1 LNTIETL
8 GENFVPTKKNF
19 KMKTIII
26 SSDHNGVE
34 NKQQLKTYLKG
45 EGYQVIDIGPYTSDV
60 SVDYVDYA
68 AQLSTIIGNR
78 EADRGILICGT
89 GVGMSIVANRFAGV
103 RAVLAHNELTAV
115 KSREHNDSNVLCL
128 GTWLSSQI
136 EMREMTKMWL
146 DEAWGEG
153 RHVKRVEKIDSHIG
167 IVLTN
172 GVFDILHKGHIEL
185 LKFAKT
191 QGTKLVVAIDS
202 DTRVRGIKGDDRPI
216 NTQEDRKRV
225 LETNRYVDEV
235 VIFNTTEEL
244 QELYRTLFP
253 DVIVKGSEWTADEVR
268 QRDVIPENIQVK
280 VYPLVG
286 DYSTTNTMKKIRDM
300 ETCVKI

>member
-1 LNTIETL
+1 
-8 GENFVPTKKNF
+8 
-19 KMKTIII
+19 MKTIII

-45 EGYQVIDIGPYTSDV
+45 EGYRVIDIGPYTPDV

-68 AQLSTIIGNR
+68 AQLSTIVGNK
-78 EADRGILICGT
+78 EADRGILLCGT
-89 GVGMSIVANRFAGV
+89 GVGMSIVANRFPGV

-128 GTWLSSQI
+128 GSWLSSQV
-136 EMREMTKMWL
+136 EMREMSKMWL

-153 RHVKRVEKIDSHIG
+153 RHVKRVEKIDNHTG

-185 LKFAKT
+185 LKFSKL
-191 QGTKLVVAIDS
+191 QGDKLIVAIDS
-202 DTRVRGIKGDDRPI
+202 DERVRQLKGKDRPI
-216 NTQEDRKRV
+216 NTEEDRRRV
-225 LETNRYVDEV
+225 LETNRYIDSV
-235 VIFNTTEEL
+235 VTFNSTEEL
-244 QELYRTLFP
+244 KSLYSTLSP

-268 QRDVIPENIQVK
+268 ERDLIPESIQVK

-286 DYSTTNTMKKIRDM
+286 EYSTTNTMHKIRGM
-300 ETCVKI
+300 ETCEKV

>member
-1 LNTIETL
+1 
-8 GENFVPTKKNF
+8 
-19 KMKTIII
+19 MKTIVI

-34 NKQQLKTYLKG
+34 DKEQLKTYLKG
-45 EGYQVIDIGPYTSDV
+45 EGYRVIDIGPYTPEV

-68 AQLSTIIGNR
+68 AQLSTIVSNK
-78 EADRGILICGT
+78 EADRGILLCGT
-89 GVGMSIVANRFAGV
+89 GVGMSIVANRYPGV

-128 GTWLSSQI
+128 GSWLSSQI
-136 EMREMTKMWL
+136 EMREMSKMWL

-153 RHVKRVEKIDSHIG
+153 RHIKRVTKIDANTG

-185 LKFAKT
+185 LKFSKM
-191 QGTKLVVAIDS
+191 QGTKLIVAIDS
-202 DTRVRGIKGDDRPI
+202 DRRVKELKGSDRPI
-216 NTQEDRKRV
+216 NNQEDRRRI

-235 VIFNTTEEL
+235 VIFDSAEEL
-244 QELYRTLFP
+244 QGFYDTLSP

-268 QRDVIPENIQVK
+268 ERDNIPENVQIK

-286 DYSTTNTMKKIRDM
+286 DYSTTNTMNKIRDM
-300 ETCVKI
+300 ETCEKI

>member
-1 LNTIETL
+1 
-8 GENFVPTKKNF
+8 
-19 KMKTIII
+19 MKTIII

-34 NKQQLKTYLKG
+34 NKEQLKMYLKG
-45 EGYQVIDIGPYTSDV
+45 EGYQVIDIGPYNSNV

-68 AQLSTIIGNR
+68 AQLSTIIGNK
-78 EADRGILICGT
+78 ESDRGILICGT
-89 GVGMSIVANRFAGV
+89 GVGMSIVANRFSGV

-115 KSREHNDSNVLCL
+115 KSREHNNSNVLCL

-146 DEAWGEG
+146 DESWGEG
-153 RHVKRVEKIDSHIG
+153 RHVKRVEKIDAHSG

-202 DTRVRGIKGDDRPI
+202 DRRVKQLKGETRPI
-216 NTQEDRKRV
+216 NNQEDRRRI

-235 VIFNTTEEL
+235 LIFDSSEEL
-244 QELYRTLFP
+244 QELYKTLNP
-253 DVIVKGSEWTADEVR
+253 DVLIKGSEWTADEVR
-268 QRDVIPENIQVK
+268 ERDSIPLDIQVK

-286 DYSTTNTMKKIRDM
+286 NYSTTNTMNKIRDLQ
-300 ETCVKI
+300 TCEKI

>member
-1 LNTIETL
+1 
-8 GENFVPTKKNF
+8 
-19 KMKTIII
+19 MKTIVI

-34 NKQQLKTYLKG
+34 DKEQLKTYLKG
-45 EGYQVIDIGPYTSDV
+45 EGYRVIDIGPYTPEV

-68 AQLSTIIGNR
+68 AQLSTIVSNK
-78 EADRGILICGT
+78 EADRGILLCGT
-89 GVGMSIVANRFAGV
+89 GVGMSIVANRYPGV

-128 GTWLSSQI
+128 GSWLSSQI
-136 EMREMTKMWL
+136 EMREMSKMWL

-153 RHVKRVEKIDSHIG
+153 RHVKRVTKIDANTG

-185 LKFAKT
+185 LKFSKM
-191 QGTKLVVAIDS
+191 QGTKLIVAIDS
-202 DTRVRGIKGDDRPI
+202 DRRVKELKGNDRPI
-216 NTQEDRKRV
+216 NNQEDRRRI

-235 VIFNTTEEL
+235 VIFDSAEEL
-244 QELYRTLFP
+244 QGFYDTLSP
-253 DVIVKGSEWTADEVR
+253 NVIVKGSEWTADEVR
-268 QRDVIPENIQVK
+268 ERDNIPENVQIK

-286 DYSTTNTMKKIRDM
+286 DYSTTNTMHKIRDM
-300 ETCVKI
+300 ETCEKI

>member
-1 LNTIETL
+1 
-8 GENFVPTKKNF
+8 
-19 KMKTIII
+19 MKTIII

-34 NKQQLKTYLKG
+34 DKEQLKSYLKG
-45 EGYQVIDIGPYTSDV
+45 EGYRVIDIGPYTPEV

-68 AQLSTIIGNR
+68 AQLSTIVSNK
-78 EADRGILICGT
+78 EADRGILLCGT
-89 GVGMSIVANRFAGV
+89 GVGMSIVANRYAGV

-128 GTWLSSQI
+128 GSWLSSQI
-136 EMREMTKMWL
+136 EMREMSKMWL

-153 RHVKRVEKIDSHIG
+153 RHIKRVTKIDANTG

-185 LKFAKT
+185 LKFSKM
-191 QGTKLVVAIDS
+191 QGTKLIVAIDS
-202 DTRVRGIKGDDRPI
+202 DRRVKELKGSDRPI
-216 NTQEDRKRV
+216 NNQEDRRRI

-235 VIFNTTEEL
+235 VIFDSVEEL
-244 QELYRTLFP
+244 QGFYDTLSP

-268 QRDVIPENIQVK
+268 ERDNIPENVQIK

-286 DYSTTNTMKKIRDM
+286 DYSTTNTMNKIRDM
-300 ETCVKI
+300 ETCEKI

>member
-1 LNTIETL
+1 
-8 GENFVPTKKNF
+8 
-19 KMKTIII
+19 MKTIVI

-34 NKQQLKTYLKG
+34 DKEQLKTYLKG
-45 EGYQVIDIGPYTSDV
+45 EGYRVIDIGPYTPEI

-68 AQLSTIIGNR
+68 AQLSTIVSNK
-78 EADRGILICGT
+78 EADRGILLCGT
-89 GVGMSIVANRFAGV
+89 GVGMSIVANRYPGV

-128 GTWLSSQI
+128 GSWLSSQI
-136 EMREMTKMWL
+136 EMREMSKMWL

-153 RHVKRVEKIDSHIG
+153 RHIKRVTKIDANTG

-185 LKFAKT
+185 LKFSKM
-191 QGTKLVVAIDS
+191 QGTKLIVAIDS
-202 DTRVRGIKGDDRPI
+202 DRRVKELKGNDRPI
-216 NTQEDRKRV
+216 NNQEDRRRI

-235 VIFNTTEEL
+235 VIFDSAEEL
-244 QELYRTLFP
+244 QGFYDTLSP
-253 DVIVKGSEWTADEVR
+253 NVIVKGSEWTADEVR
-268 QRDVIPENIQVK
+268 ERDNIPENVQIK

-286 DYSTTNTMKKIRDM
+286 DYSTTNTMHKIRDM
-300 ETCVKI
+300 ETCEKI

>member
-1 LNTIETL
+1 
-8 GENFVPTKKNF
+8 
-19 KMKTIII
+19 MKTIII

-34 NKQQLKTYLKG
+34 DKQQLKTYLKG
-45 EGYQVIDIGPYTSDV
+45 EGYRVIDIGPYTPEI

-68 AQLSTIIGNR
+68 AQISTIVGNK

-89 GVGMSIVANRFAGV
+89 GVGMSIVANRFPGV

-128 GTWLSSQI
+128 GSWLSSQV
-136 EMREMTKMWL
+136 EMREMSKMWL

-153 RHVKRVEKIDSHIG
+153 RHVKRVEKIDSHTG

-185 LKFAKT
+185 LKFAKL
-191 QGTKLVVAIDS
+191 QGDKLIVAIDS
-202 DTRVRGIKGDDRPI
+202 DDRVKEIKGDDRPI
-216 NTQEDRKRV
+216 NNEEDRRRI
-225 LETNRYVDEV
+225 LETNMYVDSV
-235 VIFNTTEEL
+235 VTFKSTEEL
-244 QELYRTLFP
+244 RKLYDTLCP

-268 QRDVIPENIQVK
+268 ERDIIPESIQIK

-286 DYSTTNTMKKIRDM
+286 EYSTTNTMQKIRGM
-300 ETCVKI
+300 EKCEKT

>member
-1 LNTIETL
+1 
-8 GENFVPTKKNF
+8 
-19 KMKTIII
+19 MKTIII

-45 EGYQVIDIGPYTSDV
+45 EGYRVIDIGPYTSDV

-68 AQLSTIIGNR
+68 AQLSTIVGNR
-78 EADRGILICGT
+78 EAERGILICGT
-89 GVGMSIVANRFAGV
+89 GVGMSIVANRFPGV

-128 GTWLSSQI
+128 GTWLSSQV
-136 EMREMTKMWL
+136 EMREMSKMWL

-153 RHVKRVEKIDSHIG
+153 RHVKRVEKIDSHTG

-185 LKFAKT
+185 LKFAKS
-191 QGTKLVVAIDS
+191 QGTKLIVAIDS
-202 DTRVRGIKGDDRPI
+202 DRRVKELKGNDRPI
-216 NTQEDRKRV
+216 NNQEDRRKV

-235 VIFNTTEEL
+235 VIFDSTEEL
-244 QELYRTLFP
+244 QGFYGTILP

-268 QRDVIPENIQVK
+268 ERDGIPEDIQVK

-286 DYSTTNTMKKIRDM
+286 NYSTTNTMHKIREL
-300 ETCVKI
+300 ETCEKI

>member
-1 LNTIETL
+1 
-8 GENFVPTKKNF
+8 
-19 KMKTIII
+19 MKTIII

-34 NKQQLKTYLKG
+34 NKEQLKTYLKG

-68 AQLSTIIGNR
+68 VQLSTIVGNR
-78 EADRGILICGT
+78 EANRGILICGT

-103 RAVLAHNELTAV
+103 RAVLAHNEISAV
-115 KSREHNDSNVLCL
+115 KSREHNNSNVLCL

-136 EMREMTKMWL
+136 EMREITKMWL
-146 DEAWGEG
+146 DESWGEG
-153 RHVKRVEKIDSHIG
+153 RHVKRVEKIDSYTG

-185 LKFAKT
+185 LKFARL

-202 DTRVRGIKGDDRPI
+202 DLRVKQLKGDNRPV
-216 NTQEDRKRV
+216 NNQEDRRKV
-225 LETNRYVDEV
+225 LEANRYVDEV
-235 VIFNTTEEL
+235 IIFDSTEEL
-244 QELYRTLFP
+244 QQFYKTLDP

-268 QRDVIPENIQVK
+268 KRDVIPRNIQVK

-286 DYSTTNTMKKIRDM
+286 NYSTTNTMKKIKDM
-300 ETCVKI
+300 ETCAKN

>member
-1 LNTIETL
+1 
-8 GENFVPTKKNF
+8 
-19 KMKTIII
+19 MKTIII

-34 NKQQLKTYLKG
+34 DKQQLKTYLKG
-45 EGYQVIDIGPYTSDV
+45 EGYRVIDIGPYTPEI

-68 AQLSTIIGNR
+68 AQLSTIVGNK

-89 GVGMSIVANRFAGV
+89 GVGMSIVANRFPGV

-128 GTWLSSQI
+128 GSWLSSQV
-136 EMREMTKMWL
+136 EMREMSKMWL

-153 RHVKRVEKIDSHIG
+153 RHVKRVEKIDSHTG

-185 LKFAKT
+185 LKFAKL
-191 QGTKLVVAIDS
+191 QGDKLIVAIDS
-202 DTRVRGIKGDDRPI
+202 DDRVKEIKGDDRPI
-216 NTQEDRKRV
+216 NNEEDRRRI
-225 LETNRYVDEV
+225 LETNMYVDSV
-235 VIFNTTEEL
+235 VTFKSTEEL
-244 QELYRTLFP
+244 RKLYDTLCP

-268 QRDVIPENIQVK
+268 ERDIIPESIQIK

-286 DYSTTNTMKKIRDM
+286 EYSTTNTMQKIRGM
-300 ETCVKI
+300 EKCEKT

>member
-1 LNTIETL
+1 
-8 GENFVPTKKNF
+8 
-19 KMKTIII
+19 MKTIVI

-34 NKQQLKTYLKG
+34 DKEQLKTYLKG
-45 EGYQVIDIGPYTSDV
+45 EGYRVIDIGPYTPEV

-68 AQLSTIIGNR
+68 AQLSTIVSNK
-78 EADRGILICGT
+78 EADRGILLCGT
-89 GVGMSIVANRFAGV
+89 GVGMSIVANRYPGV

-128 GTWLSSQI
+128 GSWLSSQI
-136 EMREMTKMWL
+136 EMREMSKMWL

-153 RHVKRVEKIDSHIG
+153 RHIKRVTKIDANTG

-185 LKFAKT
+185 LKFSKM
-191 QGTKLVVAIDS
+191 QGTKLIVAIDS
-202 DTRVRGIKGDDRPI
+202 DRRVKELKGSDRPI
-216 NTQEDRKRV
+216 NNQEDRRRI

-235 VIFNTTEEL
+235 VIFDSVEEL
-244 QELYRTLFP
+244 QGFYDTLSP

-268 QRDVIPENIQVK
+268 ERDNIPENVQIK

-286 DYSTTNTMKKIRDM
+286 DYSTTNTMHKIRDM
-300 ETCVKI
+300 ETCEKI

>member
-1 LNTIETL
+1 
-8 GENFVPTKKNF
+8 
-19 KMKTIII
+19 MKTIVI

-34 NKQQLKTYLKG
+34 DKQQLKTYLKG
-45 EGYQVIDIGPYTSDV
+45 EGYQVIDIGPFTPEV

-68 AQLSTIIGNR
+68 AQLSTIISNK
-78 EADRGILICGT
+78 EADRGVLICGT
-89 GVGMSIVANRFAGV
+89 GVGMSIVANRFSGV

-128 GTWLSSQI
+128 GSWLSSQI
-136 EMREMTKMWL
+136 EMREMSTMWL
-146 DEAWGEG
+146 NEAWGEG
-153 RHVKRVEKIDSHIG
+153 RHIKRTTKIDSNTG

-185 LKFAKT
+185 LKFSKI
-191 QGTKLVVAIDS
+191 QGTKLIVAIDS
-202 DTRVRGIKGDDRPI
+202 DRRVKQLKGDSRPI
-216 NTQEDRKRV
+216 NNQDDRRRI

-235 VIFNTTEEL
+235 VIFDSVEEL
-244 QELYRTLFP
+244 QGLYDTLCP

-268 QRDVIPENIQVK
+268 SRDNIPDNVQVK

-286 DYSTTNTMKKIRDM
+286 SYSTTSVMHKIRDM
-300 ETCVKI
+300 ETCEKI

>member
-1 LNTIETL
+1 
-8 GENFVPTKKNF
+8 
-19 KMKTIII
+19 MKTIII

-45 EGYQVIDIGPYTSDV
+45 EGYRVIDIGPYTSDV

-68 AQLSTIIGNR
+68 AQLSTIVGSK

-89 GVGMSIVANRFAGV
+89 GVGMSIVANRFPGV

-136 EMREMTKMWL
+136 EMREMSTMWL
-146 DEAWGEG
+146 NEAWGEG
-153 RHVKRVEKIDSHIG
+153 RHVKRVEKIDSHTG

-185 LKFAKT
+185 LKFAKS
-191 QGTKLVVAIDS
+191 QGTKLIVAIDS
-202 DTRVRGIKGDDRPI
+202 DRRVKELKGDSRPI
-216 NTQEDRKRV
+216 NNEEDRRKV

-235 VIFNTTEEL
+235 NH
-244 QELYRTLFP
+244 
-253 DVIVKGSEWTADEVR
+253 
-268 QRDVIPENIQVK
+268 
-280 VYPLVG
+280 
-286 DYSTTNTMKKIRDM
+286 
-300 ETCVKI
+300 

>member
-1 LNTIETL
+1 
-8 GENFVPTKKNF
+8 
-19 KMKTIII
+19 MKTIVI

-34 NKQQLKTYLKG
+34 DKEQLKTYLKG
-45 EGYQVIDIGPYTSDV
+45 EGYRVIDIGPYTPEV

-68 AQLSTIIGNR
+68 AQLSTIVSNK
-78 EADRGILICGT
+78 EADRGILLCGT
-89 GVGMSIVANRFAGV
+89 GVGMSIVANRYPGV

-128 GTWLSSQI
+128 GSWLSSQI
-136 EMREMTKMWL
+136 EMREMSKMWL

-153 RHVKRVEKIDSHIG
+153 RHIKRVTKIDANTG

-185 LKFAKT
+185 LKFSKM
-191 QGTKLVVAIDS
+191 QGTKLIVAIDS
-202 DTRVRGIKGDDRPI
+202 DRRVKELKGNDRPI
-216 NTQEDRKRV
+216 NNQEDRRRI

-235 VIFNTTEEL
+235 VIFDSAEEL
-244 QELYRTLFP
+244 QGFYDTLSP
-253 DVIVKGSEWTADEVR
+253 NVLVKGSEWTADEVR
-268 QRDVIPENIQVK
+268 ERDNIPENVQIK

-286 DYSTTNTMKKIRDM
+286 DYSTTNTMHKIRDM
-300 ETCVKI
+300 ETCEKI

>member
-1 LNTIETL
+1 MT
-8 GENFVPTKKNF
+8 
-19 KMKTIII
+19 KTIII

-45 EGYQVIDIGPYTSDV
+45 EGYRVIDIGPYTPDV

-68 AQLSTIIGNR
+68 AQLSTIVGNK
-78 EADRGILICGT
+78 EADRGILLCGT

-128 GTWLSSQI
+128 GSWLSSQL
-136 EMREMTKMWL
+136 EMREMSKMWL

-153 RHVKRVEKIDSHIG
+153 RHVKRVEKIDSHSA

-185 LKFAKT
+185 LKFSKS
-191 QGTKLVVAIDS
+191 QGNKLIVAIDS
-202 DTRVRGIKGDDRPI
+202 DERVRELKGPDRPI
-216 NTQEDRKRV
+216 NNEEDRRKV
-225 LETNRYVDEV
+225 LETNIYVDSV
-235 VIFNTTEEL
+235 VTFSTDDEL
-244 QELYRTLFP
+244 KGLYDSLYP
-253 DVIVKGSEWTADEVR
+253 SVLVKGSEWTADEIR
-268 QRDVIPENIQVK
+268 ERDCVPDNIQVK

-286 DYSTTNTMKKIRDM
+286 EYSTTNTMRKIRGM
-300 ETCVKI
+300 ETCEKV

>member
-1 LNTIETL
+1 
-8 GENFVPTKKNF
+8 
-19 KMKTIII
+19 MKTIVI

-34 NKQQLKTYLKG
+34 DKEQLKTYLKG
-45 EGYQVIDIGPYTSDV
+45 EGYRVIDIGPYTPEV

-68 AQLSTIIGNR
+68 AQLSTIVSNK
-78 EADRGILICGT
+78 EADRGILLCGT
-89 GVGMSIVANRFAGV
+89 GVGMSIVANRYSGV

-128 GTWLSSQI
+128 GSWLSSQI
-136 EMREMTKMWL
+136 EMREMSKMWL

-153 RHVKRVEKIDSHIG
+153 RHIKRVTKIDANTG

-185 LKFAKT
+185 LKFSKM
-191 QGTKLVVAIDS
+191 QGTKLIVAIDS
-202 DTRVRGIKGDDRPI
+202 DRRVKELKGNDRPI
-216 NTQEDRKRV
+216 NNQEDRRRI

-235 VIFNTTEEL
+235 VIFDSVEEL
-244 QELYRTLFP
+244 QGFYDTLSP
-253 DVIVKGSEWTADEVR
+253 NVIVKGSEWTADEVR
-268 QRDVIPENIQVK
+268 ERDNIPENVQIK

-286 DYSTTNTMKKIRDM
+286 DYSTTNTMHKIRDM
-300 ETCVKI
+300 ETCEKI

>member
-1 LNTIETL
+1 
-8 GENFVPTKKNF
+8 
-19 KMKTIII
+19 MKTIVI

-34 NKQQLKTYLKG
+34 DKEQLKSYLKG
-45 EGYQVIDIGPYTSDV
+45 EGYRVIDIGPYTPEV

-68 AQLSTIIGNR
+68 AQLSTIVSNK
-78 EADRGILICGT
+78 EADRGILLCGT
-89 GVGMSIVANRFAGV
+89 GVGMSIVANRYPGV

-128 GTWLSSQI
+128 GSWLSSQI
-136 EMREMTKMWL
+136 EMREMSKMWL

-153 RHVKRVEKIDSHIG
+153 RHIKRITKIDVNTG

-185 LKFAKT
+185 LKFSKI
-191 QGTKLVVAIDS
+191 QGTKLIVAIDS
-202 DTRVRGIKGDDRPI
+202 DRRVKEFKGNDRPI
-216 NTQEDRKRV
+216 NNQEDRRRI

-235 VIFNTTEEL
+235 VIFDSVEEL
-244 QELYRTLFP
+244 QGFYDTLSP

-268 QRDVIPENIQVK
+268 ERDNIPENIQIK

-286 DYSTTNTMKKIRDM
+286 NYSTTNTMNKIRDM
-300 ETCVKI
+300 ETCEKI

>member
-1 LNTIETL
+1 
-8 GENFVPTKKNF
+8 
-19 KMKTIII
+19 MKTIVI

-34 NKQQLKTYLKG
+34 DKEQLKTYLKG
-45 EGYQVIDIGPYTSDV
+45 EGYRVIDIGPYTPEV

-68 AQLSTIIGNR
+68 AQLSTIVSNK
-78 EADRGILICGT
+78 EADRGILLCGT
-89 GVGMSIVANRFAGV
+89 GVGMSIVANRYPGV

-128 GTWLSSQI
+128 GSWLSSQI
-136 EMREMTKMWL
+136 EMREMSKMWL

-153 RHVKRVEKIDSHIG
+153 RHVKRVTKIDANTG

-185 LKFAKT
+185 LKFSKM
-191 QGTKLVVAIDS
+191 QGTKLIVAIDS
-202 DTRVRGIKGDDRPI
+202 DRRVKELKGNDRPI
-216 NTQEDRKRV
+216 NNQEDRRRI

-235 VIFNTTEEL
+235 VIFDSVEEL
-244 QELYRTLFP
+244 QGFYDTLSP
-253 DVIVKGSEWTADEVR
+253 NVIVKGSEWTADEVR
-268 QRDVIPENIQVK
+268 ERDNIPENVQIK

-286 DYSTTNTMKKIRDM
+286 NYSTTNTMHKIRDM
-300 ETCVKI
+300 ETCEKI

>member
-1 LNTIETL
+1 
-8 GENFVPTKKNF
+8 
-19 KMKTIII
+19 MKTIVI

-34 NKQQLKTYLKG
+34 DKEQLKTYLKG
-45 EGYQVIDIGPYTSDV
+45 EGYRVIDIGPYTPEV

-68 AQLSTIIGNR
+68 AQLSTIVSNK
-78 EADRGILICGT
+78 EADRGILLCGT
-89 GVGMSIVANRFAGV
+89 GVGMSIVANRYPGV

-128 GTWLSSQI
+128 GSWLSSQI
-136 EMREMTKMWL
+136 EMREMSKMWL

-153 RHVKRVEKIDSHIG
+153 RHVKRVTKIDANTG

-185 LKFAKT
+185 LKFSKM
-191 QGTKLVVAIDS
+191 QGTKLIVAIDS
-202 DTRVRGIKGDDRPI
+202 DRRVKELKGNDRPI
-216 NTQEDRKRV
+216 NNQEDRRRI

-235 VIFNTTEEL
+235 VIFDSAEEL
-244 QELYRTLFP
+244 QGFYDTLSP
-253 DVIVKGSEWTADEVR
+253 NVIVKGYEWTADEVR
-268 QRDVIPENIQVK
+268 ERDNIPENVQIK

-286 DYSTTNTMKKIRDM
+286 DYSTTNTMHKIRDM
-300 ETCVKI
+300 ETCEKI

>member
-1 LNTIETL
+1 
-8 GENFVPTKKNF
+8 
-19 KMKTIII
+19 MKTIVI

-34 NKQQLKTYLKG
+34 DKEQLKTYLKG
-45 EGYQVIDIGPYTSDV
+45 EGYRVIDIGPYTPEV

-68 AQLSTIIGNR
+68 AQLSTIVSNK
-78 EADRGILICGT
+78 EADRGILLCGT
-89 GVGMSIVANRFAGV
+89 GVGMSIVANRYPGV

-128 GTWLSSQI
+128 GSWLSSQI
-136 EMREMTKMWL
+136 EMREMSKMWL

-153 RHVKRVEKIDSHIG
+153 RHIKRVTKIDANTG

-185 LKFAKT
+185 LKFSKM
-191 QGTKLVVAIDS
+191 QGTKLIVAIDS
-202 DTRVRGIKGDDRPI
+202 DRRVKELKGNDRPI
-216 NTQEDRKRV
+216 NNQEDRRRI

-235 VIFNTTEEL
+235 VIFDSAEEL
-244 QELYRTLFP
+244 QGFYDTLSP

-268 QRDVIPENIQVK
+268 ERDNIPENVQIK

-286 DYSTTNTMKKIRDM
+286 DYSTTNTMNKIRDM
-300 ETCVKI
+300 ETCEKI

>member
-1 LNTIETL
+1 
-8 GENFVPTKKNF
+8 
-19 KMKTIII
+19 MKTIVI

-34 NKQQLKTYLKG
+34 DKEQLKTYLKG
-45 EGYQVIDIGPYTSDV
+45 EGYRVIDIGPYTPEV

-68 AQLSTIIGNR
+68 AQLSTIVSNK
-78 EADRGILICGT
+78 EADRGILLCGT
-89 GVGMSIVANRFAGV
+89 GVGMSIVANRYPGV

-128 GTWLSSQI
+128 GSWLSSQI
-136 EMREMTKMWL
+136 EMREMSKMWL

-153 RHVKRVEKIDSHIG
+153 RHIKRVTKIDGKTG

-185 LKFAKT
+185 LKFSKM
-191 QGTKLVVAIDS
+191 QGTKLIVAIDS
-202 DTRVRGIKGDDRPI
+202 DRRVKELKGNDRPI
-216 NTQEDRKRV
+216 NNQEDRRRI

-235 VIFNTTEEL
+235 VIFDSVEEL
-244 QELYRTLFP
+244 QGFYDTLSP
-253 DVIVKGSEWTADEVR
+253 NVIVKGSEWTADEVR
-268 QRDVIPENIQVK
+268 ERDNIPENVQIK

-286 DYSTTNTMKKIRDM
+286 DYSTTNTMHKIRDM
-300 ETCVKI
+300 ETCEKI

>member
-1 LNTIETL
+1 
-8 GENFVPTKKNF
+8 
-19 KMKTIII
+19 MKTIII

-34 NKQQLKTYLKG
+34 NKQQLKSYLKG
-45 EGYQVIDIGPYTSDV
+45 EGYQVIDIGPYNSDI

-68 AQLSTIIGNR
+68 SQLSTIVSNS

-89 GVGMSIVANRFAGV
+89 GVGMSIVANRFSGV

-115 KSREHNDSNVLCL
+115 KSREHNNSNVLCL

-146 DEAWGEG
+146 DENWGEG
-153 RHVKRVEKIDSHIG
+153 RHVKRVEKIDSHTG

-185 LKFAKT
+185 LKFSKT
-191 QGTKLVVAIDS
+191 QGDKLIVAIDS
-202 DTRVRGIKGDDRPI
+202 DRRVKELKGENRPV
-216 NTQEDRKRV
+216 NTQEDRRRV
-225 LETNRYVDEV
+225 LESNRYVDEV
-235 VIFNTTEEL
+235 VIFDSSEEL
-244 QELYRTLFP
+244 RNFYLTLSP

-268 QRDVIPENIQVK
+268 ERDNIPEDIQIK
-280 VYPLVG
+280 VYPLV
-286 DYSTTNTMKKIRDM
+286 DNYSTTNTMQKIMRM
-300 ETCVKI
+300 ETCEKI

>member
-1 LNTIETL
+1 
-8 GENFVPTKKNF
+8 
-19 KMKTIII
+19 MKTIVI

-34 NKQQLKTYLKG
+34 DKEQLKSYLKG
-45 EGYQVIDIGPYTSDV
+45 EGYRVIDIGPYTPEV

-68 AQLSTIIGNR
+68 AQLSTIVSNK
-78 EADRGILICGT
+78 EADRGILLCGT
-89 GVGMSIVANRFAGV
+89 GVGMSIVANRYPGV

-128 GTWLSSQI
+128 GSWLSSQI
-136 EMREMTKMWL
+136 EMREMSKMWL

-153 RHVKRVEKIDSHIG
+153 RHIKRITKIDVNTG

-185 LKFAKT
+185 LKFSKI
-191 QGTKLVVAIDS
+191 QGTKLIVAIDS
-202 DTRVRGIKGDDRPI
+202 DRRVKEFKGNDRPI
-216 NTQEDRKRV
+216 NNQEDRRRI

-235 VIFNTTEEL
+235 VIFDSVEEL
-244 QELYRTLFP
+244 QELYDTLSP

-268 QRDVIPENIQVK
+268 ERDNIPENIQIK

-286 DYSTTNTMKKIRDM
+286 NYSTTNTMNKIRDM
-300 ETCVKI
+300 ETCEKI

>member
-1 LNTIETL
+1 
-8 GENFVPTKKNF
+8 
-19 KMKTIII
+19 MKTIVI

-34 NKQQLKTYLKG
+34 DKEQLKTYLKG
-45 EGYQVIDIGPYTSDV
+45 EGYRVIDIGPYTPEV

-68 AQLSTIIGNR
+68 AQLSTIVSNK
-78 EADRGILICGT
+78 EADRGILLCGT
-89 GVGMSIVANRFAGV
+89 GVGMSIVANRYPGV

-128 GTWLSSQI
+128 GSWLSSQI
-136 EMREMTKMWL
+136 EMREMSKMWL

-153 RHVKRVEKIDSHIG
+153 RHIKRVTKIDANTG

-185 LKFAKT
+185 LKFSKM
-191 QGTKLVVAIDS
+191 QGTKLIVAIDS
-202 DTRVRGIKGDDRPI
+202 DRRVKELKGNDRPI
-216 NTQEDRKRV
+216 NNQEDRRRI

-235 VIFNTTEEL
+235 VIFDSAEEL
-244 QELYRTLFP
+244 QGFYNTLSP
-253 DVIVKGSEWTADEVR
+253 NVIVKGSEWTADEVR
-268 QRDVIPENIQVK
+268 ERDNIPENVQIK

-286 DYSTTNTMKKIRDM
+286 DYSTTNTMHKIRDM
-300 ETCVKI
+300 ETCEKI